1 MTMAR
6 SSFVAAAVA
15 AAMAAV
21 VVGLLVMAGCES
33 PQFAGIDA
41 PARAVPVAEAPASP
55 ARGWRGGESARPVA
69 PDVKAGWADDNAQ
82 YNRYLEYLDRFS
94 NPGALKL
101 DVADRIVFTV
111 RDSAGRS
118 VPNCDLTVRS
128 SAGGVLCRRRTYAD
142 GRAMF
147 FPHELPGRAAGIQD
161 IWAARRPLKVE
172 ARWGRQELVRSLDI
186 QDRQNV
192 ELRFGAGRGVIDR
205 APLDVAF
212 IIDTTGSMGD
222 EIDKLRQ
229 TIEAIH
235 YQVTQTN
242 GPSGMTPRPD
252 VRFAMVLYRDR
263 GDEYVTRVTPFTGD
277 IQHFAGQLKSVAA
290 AGGGDY
296 AEDIHEALRVAAG
309 DLDWRPGA
317 VKLAFLLGD
326 APPHLDYGRN
336 FTYLDFMRIAAERGI
351 KVTAIGASG
360 LDDRGEYIFRQLSQY
375 TMGLFVFLTYGEQGQ
390 TRPES
395 PTGVS
400 HHTGDNWVSLNLDA
414 IIVKAIARELSYL
427 ADRPA
432 EAGEDYFQA
441 RAADGIDSKA
451 VMETLFAD
459 CARQLVDFSQAHL
472 EAGTAAAVVAAPAPA
487 GDCPAELSRSLGD
500 ELSLAISRQKCFKL
514 VEREDLKRVL
524 DEVDMNWAFD
534 TAVPSAAGAAP
545 AAARPAG
552 ALPLPAKLLVLYRL
566 RATGDQYQMFVKL
579 VRVQTGEILSASM
592 LKIDRGLIG

>member
-1 MTMAR
+1 MSAATGLMAG
-6 SSFVAAAVA
+6 FLIVI
-15 AAMAAV
+15 
-21 VVGLLVMAGCES
+21 GCES
-33 PQFAGIDA
+33 PQMRVLMDSAKTGAAAGA
-41 PARAVPVAEAPASP
+41 SASP
-55 ARGWRGGESARPVA
+55 ARIWPEAAPARPVA

-82 YNRYLEYLDRFS
+82 YNRYMEYLDRFS
-94 NPGALKL
+94 NSAALKL

-128 SAGGVLCRRRTYAD
+128 SAGKVLCRRRTYAD

-147 FPHELPGRAAGIQD
+147 FPHELPGLS
-161 IWAARRPLKVE
+161 RRPLKVE
-172 ARWGRQELVRSLDI
+172 ARWGGQEIVQPLDL
-186 QDRQNV
+186 QDRRNV
-192 ELRFGAGRGVIDR
+192 ELRFGADRGVIER

-222 EIDKLRQ
+222 ETDRLRK
-229 TIEAIH
+229 TLAAIH
-235 YQVTQTN
+235 YQVTQ
-242 GPSGMTPRPD
+242 MTPRPD

-263 GDEYVTRVTPFTGD
+263 GDQYVTRVTPFTGD
-277 IQHFAGQLKSVAA
+277 IQQFAAQLKAVSA
-290 AGGGDY
+290 AGGGDGP
-296 AEDIHEALRVAAG
+296 EDVNEALRVAAS

-326 APPHLDYGRN
+326 APPHLDYRQN

-360 LDDRGEYIFRQLSQY
+360 LDDLGEYVFRQVSQY
-375 TMGLFVFLTYGEQGQ
+375 TMGLFVFLTYGEHGQ

-400 HHTGDNWVSLNLDA
+400 HHTGDNWVSLNLDS
-414 IIVKAIARELSYL
+414 IIVHAIAREMSYL
-427 ADRPA
+427 TDRPA

-451 VMETLFAD
+451 VLATLFAD
-459 CARQLVDFSQAHL
+459 CARQLVDFSQARI
-472 EAGTAAAVVAAPAPA
+472 EAGSAAAVVAAPAE
-487 GDCPAELSRSLGD
+487 GCPPELFRSLGD

-524 DEVDMNWAFD
+524 DEVDMSWAFD
-534 TAVPSAAGAAP
+534 AATPSGASAAAAP
-545 AAARPAG
+545 ATRPAG

-566 RATGDQYQMFVKL
+566 WSTGDQYQMFVKL

-592 LKIDRGLIG
+592 LKIDRGLVG

>member
-6 SSFVAAAVA
+6 GLFTAAAA
-15 AAMAAV
+15 AIAA
-21 VVGLLVMAGCES
+21 GLLAMAGCGS
-33 PQFAGIDA
+33 PQMGVFMAAEKAGA
-41 PARAVPVAEAPASP
+41 VAEAPAPS
-55 ARGWRGGESARPVA
+55 ARGWHGGAPAAPVA

-94 NPGALKL
+94 SSAALKL
-101 DVADRIVFTV
+101 DVADRVVFTV

-128 SAGGVLCRRRTYAD
+128 PAGAVLCRRRTYAD

-147 FPHELPGRAAGIQD
+147 FPHELPGRARQ
-161 IWAARRPLKVE
+161 PLKVE
-172 ARWGRQELVRSLDI
+172 ARWGREELIQPLDI

-192 ELRFGAGRGVIDR
+192 ELRFGAARGAIER

-212 IIDTTGSMGD
+212 VIDTTGSMSD
-222 EIDKLRQ
+222 EIDKLRR
-229 TIEAIH
+229 TLEAIH
-235 YQVTQTN
+235 YQITQM
-242 GPSGMTPRPD
+242 SPRPD

-263 GDEYVTRVTPFTGD
+263 GDEYVTKVAPFTGD
-277 IQHFAGQLKSVAA
+277 IQRFAAQLKSVAA
-290 AGGGDY
+290 AGGGDQP
-296 AEDIHEALRVAAG
+296 EDVNEALRVATS

-326 APPHLDYGRN
+326 APPHLDYRQN
-336 FTYLDFMRIAAERGI
+336 FTYVDFMRVAAERGI

-360 LDDRGEYIFRQLSQY
+360 LDDLGEYVFRQLSQY

-400 HHTGDNWVSLNLDA
+400 HHTGDDWVSLNLDS
-414 IIVKAIARELSYL
+414 IIVRAVARELSYL
-427 ADRPA
+427 ADKPS

-451 VMETLFAD
+451 VLATLFAD

-472 EAGTAAAVVAAPAPA
+472 EAGTAAAVVAAQAD
-487 GDCPAELSRSLGD
+487 GCPAEIFRSLGD

-514 VEREDLKRVL
+514 IERQDLKRVL
-524 DEVDMNWAFD
+524 DEVDMNRAFD
-534 TAVPSAAGAAP
+534 PAAPAGASAAGSVAV
-545 AAARPAG
+545 PAG

-579 VRVQTGEILSASM
+579 VRVRTGEILSASM
-592 LKIDRGLIG
+592 LKIDRGLTG

>member
-1 MTMAR
+1 MMMAR
-6 SSFVAAAVA
+6 ACCVG
-15 AAMAAV
+15 AV
-21 VVGLLVMAGCES
+21 VAGLLVSAGCVSAEM
-33 PQFAGIDA
+33 A
-41 PARAVPVAEAPASP
+41 PARTGALAEAPASA
-55 ARGWRGGESARPVA
+55 ARGWRGGVPAKPVA

-82 YNRYLEYLDRFS
+82 YNRYLDYLDRFS
-94 NPGALKL
+94 NPAALKL
-101 DVADRIVFTV
+101 DVADRVVFTV

-128 SAGGVLCRRRTYAD
+128 PAGAVLCRRRTYAD

-147 FPHELPGRAAGIQD
+147 FPHELPGRASGPLLG
-161 IWAARRPLKVE
+161 ARRPLKVE
-172 ARWGRQELVRSLDI
+172 ARWGRQELVQSLDS

-192 ELRFGAGRGVIDR
+192 ELRFGAGRGAIER

-212 IIDTTGSMGD
+212 IIDTTGSMAD
-222 EIDKLRQ
+222 EIDRLRQ
-229 TIEAIH
+229 TLEAIH
-235 YQVTQTN
+235 YQVTQ
-242 GPSGMTPRPD
+242 MTPRPD

-277 IQHFAGQLKSVAA
+277 IRHFAGQLKSVAA

-296 AEDIHEALRVAAG
+296 AEDVNEALRVAAE

-317 VKLAFLLGD
+317 TKLAFLLGD

-360 LDDRGEYIFRQLSQY
+360 LDDQGEYVFRQLSQY
-375 TMGLFVFLTYGEQGQ
+375 TMGLFVFLTYGERGQ

-427 ADRPA
+427 ADRPV

-451 VMETLFAD
+451 VLEMLFAD

-487 GDCPAELSRSLGD
+487 DDCPVELSRSLGD

-534 TAVPSAAGAAP
+534 TAAPTGPSAAAAP
-545 AAARPAG
+545 AARPAG

-592 LKIDRGLIG
+592 LKIDRGLTG

>member
-1 MTMAR
+1 MTMVR
-6 SSFVAAAVA
+6 VVFVAVAGAVA
-15 AAMAAV
+15 MAGLAA
-21 VVGLLVMAGCES
+21 GLLVSAGCVSANMAPEKTMAG
-33 PQFAGIDA
+33 AAA
-41 PARAVPVAEAPASP
+41 PAPP
-55 ARGWRGGESARPVA
+55 ARGWPGGEPARPVA

-82 YNRYLEYLDRFS
+82 YNRYLEYLDGFS
-94 NPGALKL
+94 NSAALKL
-101 DVADRIVFTV
+101 NVADRVMFTV

-128 SAGGVLCRRRTYAD
+128 FAGAVLCRRRTYAD

-147 FPHELPGRAAGIQD
+147 FPHELPSQAAGPLSG
-161 IWAARRPLKVE
+161 APRPMKIE
-172 ARWGRQELVRSLDI
+172 ARWGREEIVQSLDS
-186 QDRQNV
+186 QDRRNI
-192 ELRFGAGRGVIDR
+192 ELRFGADRGAIAS

-212 IIDTTGSMGD
+212 IIDTTGSMAD
-222 EIDKLRQ
+222 EIDRLRR
-229 TIEAIH
+229 TLEAIH
-235 YQVTQTN
+235 YQITQ
-242 GPSGMTPRPD
+242 MTPRPD
-252 VRFAMVLYRDR
+252 VRFAMVLYRDH
-263 GDEYVTRVTPFTGD
+263 GDEYVTRITPFTGD

-290 AGGGDY
+290 AGGGDGP
-296 AEDIHEALRVAAG
+296 EDVNEALRVATS
-309 DLDWRPGA
+309 DLNWRPGA

-336 FTYLDFMRIAAERGI
+336 FTYVDFMRIAAERGI

-360 LDDRGEYIFRQLSQY
+360 LDDLGEYVFRQLSQY
-375 TMGLFVFLTYGEQGQ
+375 TMGLFVFLTYGERGQ

-400 HHTGDNWVSLNLDA
+400 HHTGDNWVSLNLDS
-414 IIVKAIARELSYL
+414 IIVHAIARELSYL
-427 ADRPA
+427 ADKPV
-432 EAGEDYFQA
+432 EVGEDYFQA

-451 VMETLFAD
+451 VLETLFAD

-472 EAGTAAAVVAAPAPA
+472 EAGTAAAVVAAPAR
-487 GDCPAELSRSLGD
+487 DFPAELFRSLGD

-534 TAVPSAAGAAP
+534 PVAP
-545 AAARPAG
+545 AAASAVRPAG

-592 LKIDRGLIG
+592 LKIDRGLMG

>member
-1 MTMAR
+1 MMMAR
-6 SSFVAAAVA
+6 GSFVAAAMV
-15 AAMAAV
+15 AAMAA
-21 VVGLLVMAGCES
+21 GLLVMAGCES
-33 PQFAGIDA
+33 PQMGVVMT
-41 PARAVPVAEAPASP
+41 PARAVAGAEAPAPP
-55 ARGWRGGESARPVA
+55 ARGWPGVTPARPVA

-82 YNRYLEYLDRFS
+82 YNRYLEYLDRFL

-128 SAGGVLCRRRTYAD
+128 SAGGILCRRRTYAD

-147 FPHELPGRAAGIQD
+147 FPHEFPSTLSGP
-161 IWAARRPLKVE
+161 RRPMKVE
-172 ARWGRQELVRSLDI
+172 VRWGREEIVRSLDM

-192 ELRFGAGRGVIDR
+192 ELRFGASRGVIDR

-212 IIDTTGSMGD
+212 IIDTTGSMAD
-222 EIDKLRQ
+222 EIDRLRQ
-229 TIEAIH
+229 TLEAIH
-235 YQVTQTN
+235 YQVTQ
-242 GPSGMTPRPD
+242 MTPRPD

-263 GDEYVTRVTPFTGD
+263 GDEYITRVTPFTGD

-296 AEDIHEALRVAAG
+296 AEDIHEALRVTTS
-309 DLDWRPGA
+309 DLDWRTGA
-317 VKLAFLLGD
+317 AKLAFLLGD

-360 LDDRGEYIFRQLSQY
+360 LDDRGEYVFRQLSQY
-375 TMGLFVFLTYGEQGQ
+375 TMGMFVFLTYGEQGQ

-427 ADRPA
+427 ADRPV
-432 EAGEDYFQA
+432 EAGDDYFQA
-441 RAADGIDSKA
+441 RAADGIDGKA
-451 VMETLFAD
+451 VLETLFAD

-534 TAVPSAAGAAP
+534 TAVTAAPAAGAA
-545 AAARPAG
+545 AAVSAVRPAG

-566 RATGDQYQMFVKL
+566 RSTGDQYQMFVKL